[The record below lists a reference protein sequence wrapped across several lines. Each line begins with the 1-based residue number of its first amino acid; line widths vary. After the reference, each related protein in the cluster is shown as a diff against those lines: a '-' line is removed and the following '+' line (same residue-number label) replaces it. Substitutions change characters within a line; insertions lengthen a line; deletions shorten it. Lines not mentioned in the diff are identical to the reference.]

1 MNKLEVCKKI
11 ISDDMYNILCKDS
24 DDIEWPITFNHNDKM
39 LFLDNIIKVLEML
52 EEYGKCNDIYDLKLS
67 LQRKYESSKNY

>member
-1 MNKLEVCKKI
+1 MNKLEVYKKI